1 MTEWLNWTELKW
13 TSILAWRI
21 PWTEAPGGL
30 RVIHDWATF
39 AFTLVLL
46 QSVGSDRKHLP
57 TMREAWVRGLGQEYP
72 LEKEMAIYSSTL
84 AWKIP
89 CTEEPGRLQP
99 KGSQRV
105 GHDQATSL
113 SPCLVL
119 QKNSKIVLCE
129 SLEVEPGPCPKA
141 ILLFLDCPSLVSSSP
156 SLTSNCLNLP
166 FRTHRRSSE
175 VAPIRYK

>member
-1 MTEWLNWTELKW
+1 
-13 TSILAWRI
+13 
-21 PWTEAPGGL
+21 
-30 RVIHDWATF
+30 
-39 AFTLVLL
+39 
-46 QSVGSDRKHLP
+46 
-57 TMREAWVRGLGQEYP
+57 MREAWVRGLGQEYP

-141 ILLFLDCPSLVSSSP
+141 ILLFLDCPSLVSLAPFSVAALWPTKPVLVYGFSCPLGGSKKGLSSTKKNHK
-156 SLTSNCLNLP
+156 SLDYRC
-166 FRTHRRSSE
+166 
-175 VAPIRYK
+175 

>member
-1 MTEWLNWTELKW
+1 M
-13 TSILAWRI
+13 ICAMCLASSVMSNSV
-21 PWTEAPGGL
+21 TLCTVAHKAPPSMGFSRKG
-30 RVIHDWATF
+30 D
-39 AFTLVLL
+39 LL
-46 QSVGSDRKHLP
+46 QINLLGSSMFWCRP
-57 TMREAWVRGLGQEYP
+57 WNP
-72 LEKEMAIYSSTL
+72 LEV
-84 AWKIP
+84 
-89 CTEEPGRLQP
+89 LQP
-99 KGSQRV
+99 LGSQRV